1 MKELSGPQ
9 RKFCEGIVSALTGEA
24 AWLAA
29 YPKASKATARANASE
44 ALTKPNIKAEI
55 ARLRK
60 EAASLPGSTVL
71 TLAAKREFLARI
83 VGMRGREIDL
93 DKDGDLVNGI
103 RLKEQGEELLLP
115 DKLKAIQIDNDLSG
129 HGAEATGNKALA
141 GIMAL
146 AMRLRK

>member
-9 RKFCEGIVSALTGEA
+9 RKFCEGIVSALTQTEA
-24 AWLAA
+24 YHAA
-29 YPKASKATARANASE
+29 YPKCSLKQCESKGCRLASIGK
-44 ALTKPNIKAEI
+44 IKAEI